1 MMTQPLITNS
11 QDYSVIV
18 YTKFQMMKNH
28 IDEYSMYIKHNI
40 FNQFDDY
47 SILLIAYMK
56 KKIFVLNSI
65 SCLCMKYKDYE
76 RYLDIYLSFIELLN
90 KYIVHR
96 IKNYDR

>member
-1 MMTQPLITNS
+1 MMTQPLITSS
-11 QDYSVIV
+11 QEFSAIEYN
-18 YTKFQMMKNH
+18 KFQMMKNH

-65 SCLCMKYKDYE
+65 SRSNMLYKDYE
-76 RYLDIYLSFIELLN
+76 RYLDIYLSFISLLN

-96 IKNYDR
+96 IKNYE